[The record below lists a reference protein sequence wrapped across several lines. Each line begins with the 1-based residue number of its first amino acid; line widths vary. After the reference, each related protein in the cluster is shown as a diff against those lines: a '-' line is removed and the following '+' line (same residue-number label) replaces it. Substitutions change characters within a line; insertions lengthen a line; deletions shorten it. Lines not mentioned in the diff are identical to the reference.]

1 MKIIKSNNFIDAEI
15 GAIKQIVPNSFS
27 DKYIVI
33 TPDRYS
39 LSLEKNIFQ
48 ILNVESLFNVK
59 VMGIAKFAKSILS
72 QKGIEKESVSDLGT
86 LILIRL
92 AIIRK
97 QSELKCFKEVNFG
110 VCEQIKNTI
119 SQFKSACISPFEKF
133 QVNEENLKI
142 KLDDIF
148 LIYNEYEKL
157 LNGRLDSAGVLNE
170 LDNALGDIKL
180 KDTTVLFVGFDSL
193 TNQGMTILT
202 RLNEV
207 AKGVVVALTQ
217 PFLQANAYVYEND
230 LWNKIKALNTELNVI
245 EIPCS
250 LQTESRQILENLFAY
265 KVDKYSTNNIALWQA
280 SDMEEEVKMVARKIK
295 ELLTCGYRYKDIQIA
310 VAGLDK
316 YSAYIE
322 KIFSRLNFSY
332 YLDNNIVLK
341 ELFPIKFIFIILNL
355 FLYNFKKEDL
365 ISYILSPF
373 CECENKSDL
382 INQIYKYDI
391 NANIKFI
398 KDNFEKLSKLLNI
411 YKNCKNYIDFLENII
426 NIYEFKEKIINFS
439 NAYAKN
445 NEIKQEKIYIQLYDK
460 IISIIDNLKTMGVNE
475 TLSDFIKILD
485 IAFSSQKISTV
496 PASVDNIVVID
507 ATSGFIPKNK
517 ILFVIGATESDLPN
531 YLSDCGVLTD
541 KDIERIEIGK
551 SIEPTIKMI
560 NRRNKFKLLSVM
572 SAFDEK
578 LFVSYPLFDNG
589 EKQNLPSSVIKS
601 LQKIFENNGQG
612 LHLLSDKYIQT
623 GEELSKQALQLAYLS
638 IDGQDVEFDGFND
651 IVNKSLIDLMEY
663 GKKEDVYTKKL
674 IDKKLKV
681 TQIETYLSCPFK
693 HFCSYKLNLKEKV
706 LSDITPADI
715 GNFIHKFLENVI
727 FDVKNVNF
735 DEVISKIFKED
746 KFYKF
751 NLKKNLPNKENII
764 KEMKSLLEFLSETYL
779 NSSFVPY
786 LCEKKIKY
794 QIDTKNNQY
803 NLVGVVD
810 RIDKYKDYFRIVDY
824 KTGGKDL
831 GNFEELYYGEKL
843 QLFLYLKFVEKETNL
858 IPVGVFY
865 LKIKNNEKDKK
876 LNGFYV
882 DNQEILKA
890 FDNTLTF
897 ENPTSRIIKGL
908 KIKTNKENIKDGI
921 IEYSSSALSWQTFN
935 NMKKYAESIT
945 VKAIEEME
953 QGNIKPSP
961 LGEEAC
967 KFCKFGAICKIT
979 QEDEMRKK
987 QYKIKKDFFES
998 EDKDD

>member
-97 QSELKCFKEVNFG
+97 QSKLKCFKEVNFG

-133 QVNEENLKI
+133 QVNEENLKV

-207 AKGVVVALTQ
+207 AKEVVVALTQ

-265 KVDKYSTNNIALWQA
+265 KVDKYNTNNIALWQA

-398 KDNFEKLSKLLNI
+398 KDNFVKL
-411 YKNCKNYIDFLENII
+411 
-426 NIYEFKEKIINFS
+426 
-439 NAYAKN
+439 
-445 NEIKQEKIYIQLYDK
+445 
-460 IISIIDNLKTMGVNE
+460 
-475 TLSDFIKILD
+475 
-485 IAFSSQKISTV
+485 
-496 PASVDNIVVID
+496 
-507 ATSGFIPKNK
+507 
-517 ILFVIGATESDLPN
+517 
-531 YLSDCGVLTD
+531 
-541 KDIERIEIGK
+541 
-551 SIEPTIKMI
+551 
-560 NRRNKFKLLSVM
+560 
-572 SAFDEK
+572 
-578 LFVSYPLFDNG
+578 
-589 EKQNLPSSVIKS
+589 
-601 LQKIFENNGQG
+601 
-612 LHLLSDKYIQT
+612 
-623 GEELSKQALQLAYLS
+623 
-638 IDGQDVEFDGFND
+638 
-651 IVNKSLIDLMEY
+651 
-663 GKKEDVYTKKL
+663 
-674 IDKKLKV
+674 
-681 TQIETYLSCPFK
+681 
-693 HFCSYKLNLKEKV
+693 
-706 LSDITPADI
+706 
-715 GNFIHKFLENVI
+715 
-727 FDVKNVNF
+727 
-735 DEVISKIFKED
+735 
-746 KFYKF
+746 
-751 NLKKNLPNKENII
+751 
-764 KEMKSLLEFLSETYL
+764 
-779 NSSFVPY
+779 
-786 LCEKKIKY
+786 
-794 QIDTKNNQY
+794 
-803 NLVGVVD
+803 
-810 RIDKYKDYFRIVDY
+810 
-824 KTGGKDL
+824 
-831 GNFEELYYGEKL
+831 
-843 QLFLYLKFVEKETNL
+843 
-858 IPVGVFY
+858 
-865 LKIKNNEKDKK
+865 
-876 LNGFYV
+876 
-882 DNQEILKA
+882 
-890 FDNTLTF
+890 
-897 ENPTSRIIKGL
+897 
-908 KIKTNKENIKDGI
+908 
-921 IEYSSSALSWQTFN
+921 
-935 NMKKYAESIT
+935 
-945 VKAIEEME
+945 
-953 QGNIKPSP
+953 
-961 LGEEAC
+961 
-967 KFCKFGAICKIT
+967 
-979 QEDEMRKK
+979 
-987 QYKIKKDFFES
+987 
-998 EDKDD
+998 